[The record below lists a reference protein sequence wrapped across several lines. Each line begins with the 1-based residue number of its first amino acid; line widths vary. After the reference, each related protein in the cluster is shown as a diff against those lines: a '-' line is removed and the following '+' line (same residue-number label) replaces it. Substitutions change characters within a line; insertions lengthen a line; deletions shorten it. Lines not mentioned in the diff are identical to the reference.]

1 MRLINIDNKK
11 KGGRKL
17 SRIAAMILCTVCFL
31 ANHTIIRAA
40 DDKKTDVAE
49 VTNGIE
55 VLKTLALSLV
65 QGVGVIFL
73 AWGLL
78 DFATAYSAHDTSQQ
92 SIAIKKCVGGVVA
105 IAVPG
110 IVKLFV

>member
-1 MRLINIDNKK
+1 MVADKN
-11 KGGRKL
+11 
-17 SRIAAMILCTVCFL
+17 
-31 ANHTIIRAA
+31 AN
-40 DDKKTDVAE
+40 VAE
-49 VTNGIE
+49 VTNAIE
-55 VLKTLALSLV
+55 ILKTLALSLV

-110 IVKLFV
+110 IVKLFI

>member
-1 MRLINIDNKK
+1 MKLIKKDNQKQCSNSCF
-11 KGGRKL
+11 RKT
-17 SRIAAMILCTVCFL
+17 AMMLCAICFM
-31 ANHTIIRAA
+31 ANSVMVRAA
-40 DDKKTDVAE
+40 DDKKTNVAE

-55 VLKTLALSLV
+55 ILKTLALSLV

-92 SIAIKKCVGGVVA
+92 SVAIKKCVGGVVA

-110 IVKLFV
+110 IVKLFI

>member
-1 MRLINIDNKK
+1 
-11 KGGRKL
+11 
-17 SRIAAMILCTVCFL
+17 MILCTVCFL

>member
-1 MRLINIDNKK
+1 MRSINVDNKK

-17 SRIAAMILCTVCFL
+17 SRTAAMILCTVCFW

-40 DDKKTDVAE
+40 DDKKTNVAE

>member
-1 MRLINIDNKK
+1 MRLIKKDNKK
-11 KGGRKL
+11 QSSNKFF
-17 SRIAAMILCTVCFL
+17 RIAAMMTCAICVFTNSVMV
-31 ANHTIIRAA
+31 RAA
-40 DDKKTDVAE
+40 DDKKGNVAE

-55 VLKTLALSLV
+55 ILKTLALSLV

>member
-1 MRLINIDNKK
+1 MKLVNQDNKK
-11 KGGRKL
+11 RRNSKYF
-17 SRIAAMILCTVCFL
+17 RITTIMLCAIYSM
-31 ANHTIIRAA
+31 ANYVMVRA
-40 DDKKTDVAE
+40 DDKKTNVAE

-55 VLKTLALSLV
+55 ILKTLALSLV

>member
-1 MRLINIDNKK
+1 MRLVKKDNKK
-11 KGGRKL
+11 QG
-17 SRIAAMILCTVCFL
+17 SNNHFRIPAMIMYVICFIM
-31 ANHTIIRAA
+31 ANPVMIRAA
-40 DDKKTDVAE
+40 DKNTNVEE

-55 VLKTLALSLV
+55 ILKTLALSLV